1 MSTFRSV
8 LRLMVLAGVC
18 ILSGT
23 TTAEANPRRVYQPV
37 ITYYYPVVPSYS
49 SGVYLYSQY
58 PTVPDITPRIQLM
71 TIPRPQLPRSI
82 TAGRTSTVPGAGAG
96 TTQRT
101 RTMATDPTVTSA
113 SASSRAAGFPSIGF
127 PTGARPCM
135 ASLPT

>member
-58 PTVPDITPRIQLM
+58 PTVSGYYPTYPAYDYSPPPAPTFYYGGPYFYGSWGGSWYYPTYTYYGYRPSRHFRI
-71 TIPRPQLPRSI
+71 R
-82 TAGRTSTVPGAGAG
+82 
-96 TTQRT
+96 
-101 RTMATDPTVTSA
+101 
-113 SASSRAAGFPSIGF
+113 
-127 PTGARPCM
+127 
-135 ASLPT
+135 